1 MIEIKVEPIPTSE
14 RDAEIARMIETH
26 TQQVLTAFLIPQH
39 ELDSLYV
46 KRERNTKPQPKR
58 TR

>member
-1 MIEIKVEPIPTSE
+1 MIEIKREPIQVSE
-14 RDAEIARMIETH
+14 REAEFGRLIKTNA
-26 TQQVLTAFLIPQH
+26 QQVLTAFLIPQH

-46 KRERNTKPQPKR
+46 KWERNTNPQPKR